1 MSTPL
6 TDSINALTAYANETT
21 GASDTTLSDAV
32 GRLCEGYGE
41 KIPSATPEGMKAY
54 FEEQGFVFSDFV
66 FSKVGTGYMS
76 VSHNL
81 GSTPTEI
88 IAFRKVFENNVSSYQ
103 FGATCSGAINNDSVR
118 NRTFCIAFQD
128 YISGNDIVNEYLD
141 TIISDNRYPMAVF
154 PVFLLLSNKN
164 FCRSA
169 TLDTVEIRN
178 QNSDIARP
186 LLGEWW
192 LGVR

>member
-6 TDSINALTAYANETT
+6 TDSINALTAYANEVT

-32 GRLCEGYGE
+32 GRLCDGYGE
-41 KIPSATPEGMKAY
+41 ESSSATPEGMKTY

-66 FSKVGTGYMS
+66 ISEIGSGYMS

-81 GSTPTEI
+81 GSVPTEVV
-88 IAFRKVFENNVSSYQ
+88 AFRKTFESNLSLTSSYYQ
-103 FGATCSGAINNDSVR
+103 AGATCSGFIGADNSK
-118 NRTFCIAFQD
+118 NRTFCIVSYA
-128 YISGNDIVNEYLD
+128 GLVGNNDIIDGYTD
-141 TIISDNRYPMAVF
+141 TVITNKNYYTLIS
-154 PVFLLLSNKN
+154 LSNKN
-164 FCRSA
+164 FTRNA
-169 TLDTVEIRN
+169 TANNVEIRN
-178 QNSDIARP
+178 QNGNWSQP

>member
-32 GRLCEGYGE
+32 GRLCGGYGGE
-41 KIPSATPEGMKAY
+41 IPSATPEGMKTY
-54 FEEQGFVFSDFV
+54 FEKQGFVFSDFV
-66 FSKVGTGYMS
+66 FSEIDSGYTS
-76 VSHNL
+76 ISHNL
-81 GSTPTEI
+81 GSVPTEI
-88 IAFRKVFENNVSSYQ
+88 VAFRKTFESNYTDYQ
-103 FGATCSGAINNDSVR
+103 VGITCSGAINRDNDKNRAFSVF
-118 NRTFCIAFQD
+118 NREAHEKIGEND
-128 YISGNDIVNEYLD
+128 VINGYID
-141 TIISDNRYPMAVF
+141 TITANKHYYKSIILP
-154 PVFLLLSNKN
+154 SNKN

-169 TLDTVEIRN
+169 TANTVDIRN
-178 QNSDIARP
+178 QNSDFARP